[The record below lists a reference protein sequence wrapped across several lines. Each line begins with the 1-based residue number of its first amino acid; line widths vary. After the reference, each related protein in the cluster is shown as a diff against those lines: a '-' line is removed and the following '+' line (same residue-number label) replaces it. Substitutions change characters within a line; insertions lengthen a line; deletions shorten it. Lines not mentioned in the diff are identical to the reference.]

1 MITKKSRL
9 QLATALCG
17 AFIFGDVVFANAA
30 TVVFPQQQQ
39 PGKAIAMNTTDRFV
53 LSNNLFSA
61 SYTRKAGKLRFDGCK
76 AMNLYLRK
84 HSLSCA
90 LKTAPNSRLPISN

>member
-17 AFIFGDVVFANAA
+17 AFIFGDAVFANAA

-39 PGKAIAMNTTDRFV
+39 PG
-53 LSNNLFSA
+53 
-61 SYTRKAGKLRFDGCK
+61 
-76 AMNLYLRK
+76 
-84 HSLSCA
+84 
-90 LKTAPNSRLPISN
+90 

>member
-17 AFIFGDVVFANAA
+17 AFIFGDAVFANAA

-53 LSNNLFSA
+53 LSNNLFRHLTHARQA
-61 SYTRKAGKLRFDGCK
+61 SCVLMVVRR
-76 AMNLYLRK
+76 
-84 HSLSCA
+84 
-90 LKTAPNSRLPISN
+90 